1 MIKKF
6 RLAWIITFISI
17 LIAILAIATLD
28 SQIEIPVHWNFKG
41 EVDHTAHPAFALIIM
56 PAVQILII
64 MVFNSLK
71 YFEPRAEN
79 LARSEKAVR
88 SIAAAVSG
96 LLLGAQL
103 LIVSEANGY
112 HFMGPPVVIAGVGIL
127 TAIIGNYFSK
137 LRSSFFL
144 GIRTPWT
151 LSSDYVWQK
160 THRFGGRVFMV
171 GGLITMTLGF
181 IFPTLTAFILMISV
195 FLVMALATIFYS
207 WAAWR
212 SEQEV
217 TE

>member
-28 SQIEIPVHWNFKG
+28 SQIEIPVHWNYKG

-64 MVFNSLK
+64 MIFNSLK
-71 YFEPRAEN
+71 YFEPRTEN
-79 LARSEKAVR
+79 LVRSEKAVR
-88 SIAAAVSG
+88 SIVAAVSG

-112 HFMGPPVVIAGVGIL
+112 HFMGPPVVIAGVGAL

-160 THRFGGRVFMV
+160 THRFGGRVFIT
-171 GGLITMTLGF
+171 GGLITITLGF
-181 IFPTLTAFILMISV
+181 IFPTAIAFILMISI
-195 FLVMALATIFYS
+195 FLLMALTTVIYS
-207 WAAWR
+207 WAVWR
-212 SEQEV
+212 SEQQA